1 MHRSGSVDPRV
12 KYVWDVC
19 EGLGIEADIKERRK
33 KKIPHH
39 PEARRIFSLIKES
52 DWVFGNDF
60 FRWKEGNEC
69 DNGENL
75 MYSLSTLFEL
85 IDKSMENE
93 K

>member
-19 EGLGIEADIKERRK
+19 EDLGIEADIKERRK
-33 KKIPHH
+33 NVTAHH
-39 PEARRIFSLIKES
+39 PEARRIFSLIKEA
-52 DWVFGNDF
+52 DWVFGDDF
-60 FRWKEGNEC
+60 FRWKEGCEC

-75 MYSLSTLFEL
+75 MHSLSTLFEL
-85 IDKSMENE
+85 IDKRRENE